1 MSDVS
6 EALSQLPGNIMIAA
20 FDGWND
26 AGDAASNTVEHLTQ
40 LWDGQVIQRIDP
52 EEYHDFQVNR
62 PIVRNVPGGDR
73 SIVWPQT
80 VISQATLPGSTR
92 SVVLV
97 HGIEP
102 SMKWRRFCAE
112 IITAA
117 KSLNVTTVIVV
128 GALLADVP
136 HTRPVPISLSS
147 DDPAMQALLSI
158 EANDYEGPTGI
169 VGVLHDH
176 AVNAGL
182 NSVSLWAAVPHYVA
196 HPPAPKA
203 TIALLSRL
211 EDLLGVP
218 IAVDSLREDADAWQR
233 AVDQL
238 ADEDEEIAQYVQQL
252 ETVKDTAELPE
263 ASGEAIA
270 QEFERFLRRRGRFSA
285 DDSE

>member
-80 VISQATLPGSTR
+80 VISQAPLPGSTR

-218 IAVDSLREDADAWQR
+218 IAIDSLREDADAWQR